1 MRINQTKRSR
11 QSGFTLLEVMLVM
24 VLMAVVLSSVN
35 LSFDIRSDRNKV
47 EDEAKRLQAVVQ
59 LASDYALLNNLQ
71 LGMLVDKQSYQFL
84 GFDGEDWQAIDEDKL
99 FKKYQLEENFTLKL
113 TLGDIPWL
121 DNVDTEGGL
130 FGRLSEGDEDDKKDG
145 KKKLIPQVYLF
156 SSGEI
161 TPFSIQI
168 LFTRPF
174 SGDDDIVFEVSGENE
189 LPLKVEDLADAADKR

>member
-1 MRINQTKRSR
+1 MRNQLSKLSR
-11 QSGFTLLEVMLVM
+11 QRGFTLLEVMLVM

-71 LGMLVDKQSYQFL
+71 LGLWVEEKSYQFL
-84 GFDGEDWQAIDEDKL
+84 GFDGEVWTTIDEDKIL
-99 FKKYQLEENFTLKL
+99 KKYELEDNFKLKL

-121 DNVDTEGGL
+121 DNVDAEDGL
-130 FGRLSEGDEDDKKDG
+130 FSLVGQDDEDDEDEQ
-145 KKKLIPQVYLF
+145 KKLVPQVYLF

-161 TPFSIQI
+161 TPFSVQFIYQ
-168 LFTRPF
+168 RPF
-174 SGDDDIVFEVSGENE
+174 SGEDDIVFEVSGETE
-189 LPLKVEDLADAADKR
+189 LPLKIEDLAED